1 MSQAVI
7 VVNHRAGA
15 GANLVAA
22 LAERLSEQLSAR
34 GLSVTEIAFGD
45 DEAAPPWQQ
54 RLQAALAAGGKQ
66 VFVLGGD
73 GTVLAVASQLL
84 GQSIPLGIIPLGTAN
99 LLARDLGIPLQPEAA
114 VDALADEPA
123 VTAIDVGFVNGEPFL
138 CASMIGL
145 TTALARTR
153 EAMRGHGPVQAA
165 VQLVRKTLL
174 LLWRYR
180 SHRMRI
186 QLHGE
191 QLKVETRAMVITN
204 NPIDSILQS
213 YPSRDC
219 LDSGQLGLYGVHQ
232 GQLWELP
239 RLALRLMQGDWARD
253 PRIFQQQAR
262 ALRIETRHEHELVV
276 MNDGERLRLKTPLL
290 YESRPAAL
298 CVLKPGDPDELAPTE
313 TSGRASRTSQVEATL
328 QPVETR

>member
-1 MSQAVI
+1 MSQALI
-7 VVNHRAGA
+7 VVNYRAGA
-15 GANLVAA
+15 GAIQVAA
-22 LAERLSEQLSAR
+22 LAERLSERLGAQ
-34 GLSVTEIAFGD
+34 GLSVGTIAFDD
-45 DEAAPPWQQ
+45 DEATVPPWPQ
-54 RLQAALAAGGKQ
+54 RLRDALAAGSEQ

-73 GTVLAVASQLL
+73 GTVLAVATQLL
-84 GQSIPLGIIPLGTAN
+84 GQSVPLGIIPLGTAN

-114 VDALADEPA
+114 VDALADDST
-123 VTAIDVGFVNGEPFL
+123 VTAIDVGCVNGEPFL

-153 EAMRGHGPVQAA
+153 EAMRGRGPLRAA
-165 VQLVRKTLL
+165 LRLARKALL

-191 QLKVETRAMVITN
+191 QWKVETRALVITN
-204 NPIDSILQS
+204 NPIDAIVQS
-213 YPSRDC
+213 YPSRAC
-219 LDSGQLGLYGVHQ
+219 LNSGQLGLYGVHQ
-232 GQLWELP
+232 GPLWELP
-239 RLALRLMQGDWARD
+239 RLALRLMQGDWTQD
-253 PRIFQQQAR
+253 PRIFEQQAR

-298 CVLKPGDPDELAPTE
+298 RVLSP
-313 TSGRASRTSQVEATL
+313 
-328 QPVETR
+328 